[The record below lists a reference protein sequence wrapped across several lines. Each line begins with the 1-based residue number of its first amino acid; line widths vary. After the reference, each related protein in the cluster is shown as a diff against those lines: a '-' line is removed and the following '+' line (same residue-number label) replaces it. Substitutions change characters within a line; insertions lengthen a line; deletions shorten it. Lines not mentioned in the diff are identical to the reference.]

1 MDEIYKRCVWAERC
15 YIHDRKGEL
24 LHVQQMVLEHNGS
37 PFCNTHRRYFQ
48 NAFFSFAKAIG
59 IKINLGVRVEEYFEG
74 ESEVGILVEGV
85 KRHADVVIGA
95 DGVHSRCR
103 AFITGREEK
112 ATSSGYAIYR
122 AWVPF
127 SECQKV
133 PLCRDLLRGGDSMS
147 LFIGP
152 DTHGFIAVSE
162 KMKIVVWFVTHR
174 DVHDI
179 QESYSLLGRKEDV
192 LGFISDWDP
201 RFRALVN
208 ITPKDQLIDWKL
220 LWRDPL
226 QQWVSKCGRIAMLG
240 DSAHPFLPTSGNGAS
255 QALEDAATLALTL
268 RLAGKADIP
277 LATRAFEKLR

>member
-1 MDEIYKRCVWAERC
+1 
-15 YIHDRKGEL
+15 
-24 LHVQQMVLEHNGS
+24 
-37 PFCNTHRRYFQ
+37 
-48 NAFFSFAKAIG
+48 
-59 IKINLGVRVEEYFEG
+59 
-74 ESEVGILVEGV
+74 
-85 KRHADVVIGA
+85 
-95 DGVHSRCR
+95 
-103 AFITGREEK
+103 
-112 ATSSGYAIYR
+112 
-122 AWVPF
+122 
-127 SECQKV
+127 
-133 PLCRDLLRGGDSMS
+133 MS

-226 QQWVSKCGRIAMLG
+226 QQWVSKCRRIAMLG